1 MKLFAIRK
9 ECGDLIILSAE
20 SEFDALHQAGM
31 DMEAVNSAVEQLR
44 RGPGPAIDA
53 ETIMQG
59 GIGPQ
64 AYEIRELPSVFI
76 DLKLDETGDF
86 ELSDLSPEIRDV
98 VGGMYPII
106 DAATDRAIAIWPD
119 GVMLDEEDRC
129 LYWQLM
135 AEAIEQERQRLRQS
149 SNFLATKSAT
159 SSWVN

>member
-9 ECGDLIILSAE
+9 ECGDLVILSAE
-20 SEFDALHQAGM
+20 SELDAVHQAGM
-31 DMEAVNSAVEQLR
+31 DMDAVNSAVEQLR

-64 AYEIRELPSVFI
+64 AYEIRELPSVYI

-106 DAATDRAIAIWPD
+106 DAATDRAIEIWPD
-119 GVMLDEEDRC
+119 GVMLDDEGRRA
-129 LYWQLM
+129 YWQLM
-135 AEAIEQERQRLRQS
+135 AEAIEQERQRLRQPS
-149 SNFLATKSAT
+149 TSIATRLA
-159 SSWVN
+159 N

>member
-31 DMEAVNSAVEQLR
+31 DMDAVKLAVEQLR
-44 RGPGPAIDA
+44 HGPGPTIDA
-53 ETIMQG
+53 ETIMRS

-86 ELSDLSPEIRDV
+86 ELSDFSSEIRDAV
-98 VGGMYPII
+98 DGMYPII
-106 DAATDRAIAIWPD
+106 EAATDRAIEIWPD
-119 GVMLDEEDRC
+119 GVMLDEEGRRA
-129 LYWQLM
+129 YWQLM

-149 SNFLATKSAT
+149 SSSLATRSAT
-159 SSWVN
+159 SSRVN

>member
-31 DMEAVNSAVEQLR
+31 DMDAVNSAVEQLR
-44 RGPGPAIDA
+44 RGSGPAIHA

-64 AYEIRELPSVFI
+64 AYEIRELPSVYI
-76 DLKLDETGDF
+76 DLKLDKTGDF

-106 DAATDRAIAIWPD
+106 DAATDRALEIWPD
-119 GVMLDEEDRC
+119 GVMLDDEGRRA
-129 LYWQLM
+129 YWQLM
-135 AEAIEQERQRLRQS
+135 AEAIGQERQRLRQPS
-149 SNFLATKSAT
+149 SSIAAQPAT
-159 SSWVN
+159 